1 MIPCEQSTL
10 VETKVEKSVL
20 PSPVLYIEA
29 VDLFLTGSKGLMAL
43 RVALKYPAQ
52 ITSVRLRTDPGVLD
66 DPYELMLNLSRE
78 NHLHIPPNI
87 NETFSDEAL
96 AVGWKSL
103 IAAPYQR
110 LFVVH
115 DSLLPKYRGWN
126 PLVTALQNQDS
137 SIGATLFLAD
147 DQMDKGPIVRQVKS
161 EISYPMRITDA
172 MVVVEQAIETLVESL
187 FEQVDRQDLPTKIQ
201 QEDFASYSIWRDDED
216 YRIDWTKSAKE
227 ILLFVDSVSYPYKGA
242 FTFLNGKMVRILKVD
257 LYPDVSVVN
266 RVPGKVF
273 RLVDN
278 NPVVLCGSGALK
290 ITEAFL
296 EEEPSRALELQSIR
310 SRFCS

>member
-1 MIPCEQSTL
+1 MIPLEQSTL
-10 VETKVEKSVL
+10 VQREVEGSVL
-20 PSPVLYIEA
+20 IGSVLYIGA
-29 VDLFLTGSKGLMAL
+29 VDLFLTGTKGLAAL
-43 RVALKYPAQ
+43 RVALKYPEQ
-52 ITSVRLRTDPGVLD
+52 ITSVRIRTDPGLLN
-66 DPYELMLNLSRE
+66 DPYDLMLSLARD
-78 NHLHIPPNI
+78 NHLHVAPHID
-87 NETFSDEAL
+87 ETFSDEAL

-103 IAAPYQR
+103 ITAPYQR

-126 PLVTALQNQDS
+126 PLVTALQNEDP

-147 DQMDKGPIVRQVKS
+147 DQIDKGPIVSQIRS
-161 EISYPMRITDA
+161 EISYPIRITDA
-172 MVVVEQAIETLVESL
+172 MIIVEQAIATLVETL
-187 FEQVDRQDLPTKIQ
+187 FEQVNRRDLPTKIQ

-227 ILLFVDSVSYPYKGA
+227 ILLFINSVSYPYKGA
-242 FTFLNGKMVRILKVD
+242 FTFLNLKMVRILKVE

-273 RLVDN
+273 RLVDS

-290 ITEAFL
+290 IAEAFL
-296 EEEPSRALELQSIR
+296 EEVPGKALELQTVKT
-310 SRFCS
+310 RFCS